1 MPSITKKIGA
11 GKIEAG
17 LTGSESRCGVLN
29 SPKPTTFRNCDS
41 CRKWKPQRKVLS
53 NRDFPKG
60 RIQNT
65 NIKKVWICVSRTTV

>member
-41 CRKWKPQRKVLS
+41 WRKVLG

-60 RIQNT
+60 RIQ
-65 NIKKVWICVSRTTV
+65 ISRRFGFALAERLFKNERSQ